1 MTNWRDTSMI
11 CVSIAEATA
20 EKCLAALE
28 GIPFAEIRLDRMRM
42 AEEGVGRVFSSHP
55 RLIATCRPGRL
66 PDARRLALLR
76 AAVSAG
82 AAYVDIEVE
91 ARPAY
96 KRTLVREAR
105 SAGCGVIVSHHDL
118 ERTPRRRELESVVD
132 RCFASGA
139 NIAKIACRV
148 RSPKDNARLMGLL
161 DDDRA
166 LVVVGL
172 GKKGAM
178 TRVMGPLAGGRF
190 TFASR
195 ARGRE
200 TAGGQIPYKALARLI
215 RVVADA

>member
-1 MTNWRDTSMI
+1 MI
-11 CVSIAEATA
+11 CVSLAESTP

-28 GIPFAEIRLDRMRM
+28 GIPFAEIRLDRMRTS
-42 AEEGVGRVFSSHP
+42 EEGVGRIFSSHP
-55 RLIATCRPGRL
+55 RLIATCRPGRFT
-66 PDARRLALLR
+66 DARRLALLR

-91 ARPAY
+91 ASASY
-96 KRTLVREAR
+96 KRALVREAR
-105 SAGCGVIVSHHDL
+105 SAGCRVIVSYHDL
-118 ERTPRRRELESVVD
+118 ERTPPRRELLGIVD

-139 NIAKIACRV
+139 DIAKIACRV
-148 RSPKDNARLMGLL
+148 RSQKDNARLLGLL

-172 GKKGAM
+172 GKKGTM

-190 TFASR
+190 SFASR

-200 TAGGQIPYKALARLI
+200 TAGGQIPHEALAKLI
-215 RVVADA
+215 RMVADA